1 MPDPRKPP
9 LTAQDWDEITGAAR
23 QGQDDW
29 LVHQEMTRAGDRLL
43 RALAPLAWAALG
55 ALVVLVVLSVVEVV
69 G

>member
-1 MPDPRKPP
+1 MPDRTP
-9 LTAQDWDEITGAAR
+9 LTPAEWERITGAAR

-29 LVHQEMTRAGDRLL
+29 LVHQEMTRRGDRLL

-55 ALVVLVVLSVVEVV
+55 AIVVVVVLSVVEVV